1 MMIKKGEI
9 SSRFIRFLCISFMSV
24 IFFVQMAF
32 SADVTQFPLRE
43 KYRDIPTISHQDLY
57 RLLDSTVLVDV
68 RSKYEFDTLHIKNAV
83 NISISN
89 AGFITRLMKIR
100 ERDSRPIVF
109 YCNGITCA
117 KSYKACDKAVKF
129 GIKDVSTFD
138 LGIFGWTKA
147 HPDAA
152 VLLGESPVSLDKLID
167 DDLRQAH
174 LLPPADFVA
183 AIGKKVMVIDIREH
197 FQRDVIILTKV
208 TRVAS
213 SDKIIGLIK
222 KAKKDGLTL
231 LIYDAVG
238 KQTRWL
244 QYLLEKEGMKNYFF
258 MAGGLKG
265 YLEANLGPSEYD

>member
-1 MMIKKGEI
+1 MTHI
-9 SSRFIRFLCISFMSV
+9 SRTFMRLSISVFLCLGLMGNLG
-24 IFFVQMAF
+24 QMAF
-32 SADVTQFPLRE
+32 AASKAEFPLRE
-43 KYRDIPTISHQDLY
+43 KYPSVPTISHDKLY
-57 RLLDSTVLVDV
+57 RQLDSTVLIDV
-68 RSKYEFDTLHIKNAV
+68 RSKFEFDTLHIQNAV

-89 AGFITRLMKIR
+89 AGFITRLMRIR
-100 ERDSRPIVF
+100 ERDLSPIVF

-147 HPDAA
+147 YPDAA
-152 VLLGESPVSLDKLID
+152 VLLGESPVPLDKLID
-167 DDLRQAH
+167 EKQHQAH
-174 LLPPADFVA
+174 ILSPADFVG
-183 AIGKKVMVIDIREH
+183 AIGKNAMVIDIREH

-213 SDKIIGLIK
+213 SDKILGLIN
-222 KAKKDGLTL
+222 KAKKEGMTL

-244 QYLLEKEGMKNYFF
+244 QYLLEKEGVKDYFF

-265 YLEANLGPSEYD
+265 YLKASLGPSEYD

>member
-1 MMIKKGEI
+1 MILSGEV
-9 SSRFIRFLCISFMSV
+9 SSRFIGFICICLMSV
-24 IFFVQMAF
+24 IFFGPLAF
-32 SADVTQFPLRE
+32 SADEIQFPLRE
-43 KYRDIPTISHQDLY
+43 KYRDIPIISHQELY
-57 RLLDSTVLVDV
+57 RQLDSTVLVDV

-100 ERDSRPIVF
+100 ERDPRPIVF

-167 DDLRQAH
+167 DELRQAH
-174 LLPPADFVA
+174 LLTPGDFVA
-183 AIGKKVMVIDIREH
+183 AIGKRTMVIDIREH

-213 SDKIIGLIK
+213 SDKILGLIK
-222 KAKKDGLTL
+222 KAEKEGLTL

-244 QYLLEKEGMKNYFF
+244 QYLLEKEGLQDYYF
-258 MAGGLKG
+258 MEGGLEG
-265 YLEANLGPSEYD
+265 YLKADLGPSEYD